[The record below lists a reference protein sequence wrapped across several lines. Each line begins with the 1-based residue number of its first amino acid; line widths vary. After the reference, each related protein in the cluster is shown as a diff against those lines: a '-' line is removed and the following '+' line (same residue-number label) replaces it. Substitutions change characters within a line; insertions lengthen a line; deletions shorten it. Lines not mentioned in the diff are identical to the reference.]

1 MKFLKEPLFHFLA
14 LGAALFLLYGLVSDD
29 SGGSQNQLVVTRGD
43 IRQLA
48 DMWQMQWR
56 RPPTPRELQGLV
68 DAHVKEQILYREALA
83 MGLDQD
89 DTIVRR
95 RLAQKMEFLAQ
106 DIARW
111 VEPTDEDLRTFLAE
125 NPELFRTPVE
135 VTFTHVYVSPDQRGA
150 SARQD
155 AEALLTQLR
164 TMGPGADTSAMGD
177 RFMLQKHYSAAEW
190 EIARLFGS
198 QFAADVVALEP
209 GDWQGPV
216 ESGYGLHVVLVQDRI
231 EARMPPLD
239 EVHEQVKNEY
249 MSVRQR
255 EANEAMYELLRSRYD
270 VTIEDFAGIDP
281 ATGGATEAE

>member
-14 LGAALFLLYGLVSDD
+14 LGAVLFVLYGFVSKD
-29 SGGSQNQLVVTRGD
+29 SGDSQNQLVVTRGD

-48 DMWQMQWR
+48 DTWEMQWR
-56 RPPTPRELQGLV
+56 RPPTPAELQGLV
-68 DAHVKEQILYREALA
+68 NAHIKEQILYREALA

-106 DIARW
+106 DIASW
-111 VEPTDEDLRTFLAE
+111 VEPTDQELEIFLEE

-135 VTFTHVYVSPDQRGA
+135 VTFTHVYVSPDARGA
-150 SARQD
+150 SARAD
-155 AEALLTQLR
+155 AESLLTQLR
-164 TMGPGADTSAMGD
+164 TMGPGADTSMMGD

-198 QFAADVVALEP
+198 QFAADVVTLEP

-216 ESGYGLHVVLVQDRI
+216 ESGYGLHVVLVRDRTD
-231 EARMPPLD
+231 ARMPLLD
-239 EVHEQVKNEY
+239 EVREQVNNEY

-255 EANEAMYELLRSRYD
+255 EANEAMYEQLRSRYE

-281 ATGGATEAE
+281 AAAGATEAE

>member
-1 MKFLKEPLFHFLA
+1 MKFFKEPLFHFLA

-29 SGGSQNQLVVTRGD
+29 SGDAQNQLLVTQGD

-48 DMWQMQWR
+48 DTWQMQWR
-56 RPPTPRELQGLV
+56 RPPTSAELRGLV
-68 DAHVKEQILYREALA
+68 EAHIKEQILYREALA

-106 DIARW
+106 DIASW
-111 VEPTDEDLRTFLAE
+111 VEPTEEELETFLAD

-135 VTFTHVYVSPDQRGA
+135 VTFTHVYVSPDARGA
-150 SARQD
+150 TATED
-155 AEALLTQLR
+155 AQALLTQLR
-164 TMGPGADTSAMGD
+164 TMGPGADTSMMGD

-209 GDWQGPV
+209 GDWEGPV
-216 ESGYGLHVVLVQDRI
+216 ESGYGLHVVLVQDRVD
-231 EARMPPLD
+231 ARMPALE
-239 EVHEQVKNEY
+239 EVREQVNNEY

-255 EANEAMYELLRSRYD
+255 EANEAMYEQLRSRYD
-270 VTIEDFAGIDP
+270 VIVEDG
-281 ATGGATEAE
+281 TVGGDAAVDAQ

>member
-1 MKFLKEPLFHFLA
+1 MRFLKEPLFHFLA
-14 LGAALFLLYGLVSDD
+14 LGAALFVLYGFVGND
-29 SGGSQNQLVVTRGD
+29 SGDSQNQLVVTRGD

-48 DMWQMQWR
+48 DTWQMQWR
-56 RPPTPRELQGLV
+56 RPPTPAELQGLV
-68 DAHVKEQILYREALA
+68 KAHVKEQILYREALA

-106 DIARW
+106 DIASW
-111 VEPTDEDLRTFLAE
+111 VEPTDQDLETFLAE

-150 SARQD
+150 TAGDD
-155 AEALLTQLR
+155 AEALLVQLR

-177 RFMLQKHYSAAEW
+177 RFMLQKHYAAAEW

-216 ESGYGLHVVLVQDRI
+216 ESGYGLHVVLVQDRT

-239 EVHEQVKNEY
+239 EVREQVKNEY

-255 EANEAMYELLRSRYD
+255 EANEAMYEQLRSRYE
-270 VTIEDFAGIDP
+270 VTIEEFAGVD
-281 ATGGATEAE
+281 AVAAGATESE